1 MMKFIKRILDLLF
14 KRDVSLHR
22 EEKVNIYYIY
32 YNDIDI
38 YYIFYI
44 DLSNKK

>member
-1 MMKFIKRILDLLF
+1 MMKFIKRILGLLF

-22 EEKVNIYYIY
+22 EEKVISYYIY
-32 YNDIDI
+32 YNDI